1 MSSVRKVR
9 VRTVL
14 LLLLLSL
21 PLLILK
27 EGCIQT
33 GEDLPR
39 ATPNASREGP
49 AGGMTLDAWR
59 ALEKAA
65 GEAKAQP
72 RGPERI
78 AKCEA
83 FLKGHPEY
91 PEPRWLLM
99 TLISDTLETG
109 TYDPLHVARLLE
121 KVVEGEKDWH
131 VGELMNHV
139 ELYHLKYNLPVDS
152 TERVLNRV
160 RQILERKRLD
170 LEKEMDPG
178 ARMEL
183 RRVISN
189 ATFRLLLA
197 EGRLLLT
204 RGDAAGALKKLREAE
219 ESGKE
224 AWWFI
229 VLHDPQGK
237 ESARILPGNPHLDWL
252 NLSMAEAY
260 ARIGNSSA
268 ALERIGRVRNFG
280 GFSAELT
287 ASLEK
292 LRKEMKVPL
301 PAAAEV
307 RADPVPAADF
317 SLQDLDGKTVSLSDF
332 RSKVVLVL
340 TWTMT

>member
-1 MSSVRKVR
+1 
-9 VRTVL
+9 
-14 LLLLLSL
+14 
-21 PLLILK
+21 
-27 EGCIQT
+27 
-33 GEDLPR
+33 
-39 ATPNASREGP
+39 
-49 AGGMTLDAWR
+49 
-59 ALEKAA
+59 
-65 GEAKAQP
+65 
-72 RGPERI
+72 
-78 AKCEA
+78 
-83 FLKGHPEY
+83 
-91 PEPRWLLM
+91 
-99 TLISDTLETG
+99 
-109 TYDPLHVARLLE
+109 
-121 KVVEGEKDWH
+121 
-131 VGELMNHV
+131 
-139 ELYHLKYNLPVDS
+139 
-152 TERVLNRV
+152 
-160 RQILERKRLD
+160 
-170 LEKEMDPG
+170 
-178 ARMEL
+178 
-183 RRVISN
+183 
-189 ATFRLLLA
+189 
-197 EGRLLLT
+197 
-204 RGDAAGALKKLREAE
+204 LKKLREAE

-317 SLQDLDGKTVSLSDF
+317 SLEDLDGKTVSLSDF